1 MTNSYKIKTN
11 YFVVHDKPKS
21 DSSVLLSLFKDSHL
35 LFKIRIE
42 KLGNLDQVT
51 SDEES
56 EIMRVMLEGLIAA
69 KKQLVKTNE
78 ES

>member
-1 MTNSYKIKTN
+1 MTSPYKIKTN
-11 YFVVHDKPKS
+11 YFVVHDKPKD
-21 DSSVLLSLFKDSHL
+21 DSGVLLSLFKDSHL

-51 SDEES
+51 TEEES

-69 KKQLVKTNE
+69 KKQLTKTDE
-78 ES
+78 KS

>member
-1 MTNSYKIKTN
+1 MTSYQIKTN
-11 YFVVHDKPKS
+11 YFVINDKS
-21 DSSVLLSLFKDSHL
+21 QEERGVLLTLFKDSHI

-69 KKQLVKTNE
+69 KKQLTEPNK

>member
-1 MTNSYKIKTN
+1 MTTPYKIKTN

-21 DSSVLLSLFKDSHL
+21 DSGVLLSLFKDSHL

-51 SDEES
+51 TEEES

-69 KKQLVKTNE
+69 KKQLQEPSVEN
-78 ES
+78 